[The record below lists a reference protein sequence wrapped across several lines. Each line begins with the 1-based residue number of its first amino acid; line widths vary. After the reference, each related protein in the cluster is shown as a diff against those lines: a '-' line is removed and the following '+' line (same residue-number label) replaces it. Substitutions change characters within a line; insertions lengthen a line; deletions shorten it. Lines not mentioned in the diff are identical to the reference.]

1 MCLKVRTWWKPDI
14 WLQELPSKF
23 VGKLQR
29 QQLRVQYAWWVCP
42 SYRKVKKGET
52 YVQGALS
59 TLCSSCLRDTQY
71 KLRSYNL
78 ITWPEC
84 GPPLNFEQKEIVQQ
98 YFAMNRERGKLYLL
112 LKLSTRW
119 HLSQHMTL
127 YLHYIVPSLFHY
139 TMPWG
144 GLKSFGQRF
153 WLTHNIE
160 LLHLLQFYT

>member
-14 WLQELPSKF
+14 WLQELSSKF

-29 QQLRVQYAWWVCP
+29 QQLRVQYACRVCP
-42 SYRKVKKGET
+42 SCRKVKKGET
-52 YVQGALS
+52 SVQGALS

-112 LKLSTRW
+112 LKLSKPATPSMRTLPSSFINASRG
-119 HLSQHMTL
+119 LSTYPEPNLPQR
-127 YLHYIVPSLFHY
+127 V
-139 TMPWG
+139 
-144 GLKSFGQRF
+144 GLISHCNDATYMHGDR
-153 WLTHNIE
+153 LRS
-160 LLHLLQFYT
+160 